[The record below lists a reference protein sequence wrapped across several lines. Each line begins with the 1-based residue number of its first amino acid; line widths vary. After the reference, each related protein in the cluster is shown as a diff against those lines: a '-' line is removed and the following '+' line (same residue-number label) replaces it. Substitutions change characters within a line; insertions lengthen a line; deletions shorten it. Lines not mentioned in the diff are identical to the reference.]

1 MPPGK
6 LYVIPSAL
14 HEANPNILL
23 SPYIGILAG
32 LKLFVVENIRSARR
46 FIKSVLPDF
55 DINACTFIEIDKHD
69 ALQKYDEVWNKVL
82 AGHDL
87 GLLSE
92 AGSPGIADPGSRLVA
107 EAHSKGIKVVPW
119 IGPVSITLALMASGL
134 NGQCFTFHGY
144 LPSKSKDELS
154 KKLKS
159 LDHIAWSTG
168 YSQIFIETPYR
179 NASLYQALIQEVRL
193 DTMLCIAIDLTGP
206 AEEILVMSISDWKKM
221 KGIDLQKR
229 PAIYIMNRPTLI

>member
-23 SPYIGILAG
+23 SPYVGILAG
-32 LKLFVVENIRSARR
+32 LKLFVVENTRSARR

-55 DINACTFIEIDKHD
+55 DINACTFFEIDKHN
-69 ALQKYDEVWNKVL
+69 AHQKYDEVWNNVL

-87 GLLSE
+87 GLMSE

-107 EAHSKGIKVVPW
+107 EAHSKGIKVLPW

-134 NGQCFTFHGY
+134 NGQAFTFHGY

-179 NASLYQALIQEVRL
+179 NASLYQALIQDVRL

-206 AEEILVMSISDWKKM
+206 AEEITVMSISDWKKM
-221 KGIDLQKR
+221 TGIDLQKR
-229 PAIYIMNRPTLI
+229 PAIFILNRPTLI